1 MTYTPPARDHSA
13 IKPKRPAMPKM
24 PHTAAHVPGLPPF
37 QARLHR
43 RVMRSIRD
51 ERAEREQAREQ

>member
-24 PHTAAHVPGLPPF
+24 PSTAANVPGLPPV
-37 QARLHR
+37 QARLHH
-43 RVMRSIRD
+43 RVIRSIRD
-51 ERAEREQAREQ
+51 ERVEQQQAREQ